1 MDNTATYDNSIFPDN
16 LDSIMVCRRVTIEKN
31 RRPLH
36 RYDKTQLK
44 PLNDSSA
51 KNNSKPFIIKHKKG
65 NSNEIQK
72 SPFLKAKSLDAAD
85 EQIEMT
91 LNEDNKPSAPNLNL
105 LHDTITEERKSD
117 ISSYTS
123 NQTLPK
129 EEIVS
134 VENSD
139 KPIKKEGSSLE
150 KPIEDSYDFS
160 ADSWMEN
167 RSSLKDR
174 SNTILKKDE
183 QIAFDVR
190 LGEILGEGKNV
201 LHHGY

>member
-1 MDNTATYDNSIFPDN
+1 MI
-16 LDSIMVCRRVTIEKN
+16 CRRVTIEKN
-31 RRPLH
+31 RRPIH
-36 RYDKTQLK
+36 KFDKTQLK
-44 PLNDSSA
+44 PLDNSA
-51 KNNSKPFIIKHKKG
+51 KNNSRPFIIKHKKG
-65 NSNEIQK
+65 NSNEVQK

-85 EQIEMT
+85 EQTEIQ
-91 LNEDNKPSAPNLNL
+91 LDEDNKPSQPNLNL
-105 LHDTITEERKSD
+105 LHDTITEERKSE

-123 NQTLPK
+123 NKTLPK

-134 VENSD
+134 VEISD
-139 KPIKKEGSSLE
+139 KPIKKEDLSLE

-160 ADSWMEN
+160 VNSWMEN

-190 LGEILGEGKNV
+190 LGEILGEGRIII
-201 LHHGY
+201 LHMY